1 MSFVSI
7 LQKIGLIAGQA
18 APQLISMVNPPLGAI
33 VGSVLNS
40 ILLTEANVGPGQ
52 GSVKKD
58 NALGSIQVAIPLI
71 VKLMESATHKDL
83 ADDVLLAS
91 GMAKM
96 NDAVVDILN
105 AFRILPKA

>member
-1 MSFVSI
+1 MSFISI
-7 LQKIGLIAGQA
+7 LQKIGMIAGQA
-18 APQLISMVNPPLGAI
+18 APQLISMVSPPLGAI

-40 ILLTEANVGPGQ
+40 ILLTEANIGPGQ
-52 GSVKKD
+52 GGLKKE
-58 NALGSIQVAIPLI
+58 NALGAIQVAIPLI

-83 ADDVLLAS
+83 VDDALLAS

-105 AFRILPKA
+105 AFRVLPKP